1 MNPVAIYNA
10 LTERCTK
17 FLRVDELCRLAAQ
30 KDPKLPSESALAEE
44 AARPLNAKQGLE
56 RAQGAFLAEV
66 LADPAAGTHLCHAM
80 LLPLPE
86 SREHAAQFERSG
98 RLDLGGASVERLGKA
113 AVVTMQNPRFLNAED
128 ETTLRPLE
136 TAIDVA
142 LLDTKSEV
150 CVLRGGK
157 VEHPRYAGQ
166 RLFGAGINLT
176 HLYQGKIR
184 YLWYLLRDLGLVN
197 KIYRGLAVPN
207 ASPSSRAGK
216 RCGLARSR
224 GSPSA
229 GIARSCSR
237 STTCSLQKAP
247 T

>member
-1 MNPVAIYNA
+1 MTHAVAIYDE
-10 LTERCTK
+10 LTGRRTK
-17 FLRVDELCRLAAQ
+17 FLRADELCRLAAQ
-30 KDPKLPSESALAEE
+30 KDPTLPNETALAEE
-44 AARPLNAKQGLE
+44 AARPLNAKKGLE

-66 LADPAAGTHLCHAM
+66 LGDPGVGTHLCHAS

-86 SREHAAQFERSG
+86 SRDRAAEFERSG
-98 RLDLGGASVERLGKA
+98 KLDLGGASVERVGKA

-128 ETTLRPLE
+128 EVTLRPLE

-142 LLDTKSEV
+142 LLDTKSEI
-150 CVLRGGK
+150 CVLRGGR

-184 YLWYLLRDLGLVN
+184 YLWYILRDLGLVN

-207 ASPSSRAGK
+207 ASPR
-216 RCGLARSR
+216 
-224 GSPSA
+224 
-229 GIARSCSR
+229 
-237 STTCSLQKAP
+237 
-247 T
+247 